1 MGRNRCRDPQPKE
14 SGIGQRE
21 PEESR
26 IPQEDLQ
33 SQLTWAHGVHRDQMP
48 TTERVWTRARL
59 PYTYVACMDL
69 SFHVG
74 PITIGTGEVSDLGSL
89 ATVWIPFP

>member
-1 MGRNRCRDPQPKE
+1 ME
-14 SGIGQRE
+14 E
-21 PEESR
+21 PGEELSNLEGSR
-26 IPQEDLQ
+26 APQEHLQ
-33 SQLTWAHGVHRDQMP
+33 SQLTWAHGAHRDQMP